1 MACDLA
7 QSKAEGKK
15 YKKIMPKRRGNKLS
29 PKEERFCKLFASD
42 KEFFGNGVQ
51 SYIEAYNPK
60 RVGNW
65 YNNAKSQAYVVL
77 TKPHITGRINELF
90 EARGL
95 NDVFVDKQ
103 LEKLITQD
111 ASFDTKVRAIQE
123 YNKLRG
129 RITEKR
135 KHEFE
140 GVDTDSLAE
149 RLADIVTGRIEN
161 S

>member
-1 MACDLA
+1 
-7 QSKAEGKK
+7 
-15 YKKIMPKRRGNKLS
+15 MPKRKDNTLS
-29 PKEERFCKLFASD
+29 PQQKRFCDLFASD

-51 SYIEAYNPK
+51 SYIEAYQPK
-60 RVGNW
+60 KVGSW
-65 YNNAKSQAYVVL
+65 YNNAKSAAYALL
-77 TKPHITGRINELF
+77 TKVYITDRINALF

-111 ASFDTKVRAIQE
+111 ASFDAKVRGIQE

-140 GVDTDSLAE
+140 GVDTGSLEE
-149 RLADIVTGRIEN
+149 RLADIIAGRIED
-161 S
+161 SKGTGSKR